1 MEHLVNHPE
10 NSLVKEGRIELVRR
24 GLWRMKPVMHKDL
37 LPKEFLMSLFGLD
50 ELPKQLIKS
59 LKITGDYSYRSEN
72 EKEIGGVLVFAPLMG
87 AHKSGIINRASEH
100 DFLFSDPYWLREIF
114 ARGLREGMVDEQD
127 FRSLHRLPFNEKFAY
142 LGRLWN
148 NVFGNCECFA
158 TVFWF
163 NPQKLLTLLQ
173 TKEEGHKLL
182 KSSFRPDVQ
191 RSILKDV
198 KRVLS
203 MRALMEGKDRY
214 SKKRLAPLPPSVSA
228 ILERR
233 ARIRKRARG
242 KGIRGYIS

>member
-1 MEHLVNHPE
+1 
-10 NSLVKEGRIELVRR
+10 
-24 GLWRMKPVMHKDL
+24 
-37 LPKEFLMSLFGLD
+37 
-50 ELPKQLIKS
+50 
-59 LKITGDYSYRSEN
+59 
-72 EKEIGGVLVFAPLMG
+72 
-87 AHKSGIINRASEH
+87 
-100 DFLFSDPYWLREIF
+100 
-114 ARGLREGMVDEQD
+114 MVDEQD
-127 FRSLHRLPFNEKFAY
+127 FRSLHRLPFNERFAY

-148 NVFGNCECFA
+148 NVFGNCEGFA

-182 KSSFRPDVQ
+182 KSLFRPDVQ